1 MNQPTAYFLRGIN
14 VGVNNRVPMVEL
26 RVLLTQQ
33 LGAHQVTTYLQSGN
47 VVCVPPG
54 DPAEFAGDLAAAIES
69 EFGVRSP
76 VIHRTLEDL
85 SAVLAADP
93 LRQIATDD
101 KLYQVHFCDRP
112 VLELDLAA
120 LPIHQ
125 DERIVVNGSEIY
137 VWYGSDKGIHA
148 SKLPVALGRQLPD
161 MTITARNMRTVRKVA
176 DLLDAAASQA

>member
-85 SAVLAADP
+85 SAVLAA
-93 LRQIATDD
+93 
-101 KLYQVHFCDRP
+101 
-112 VLELDLAA
+112 
-120 LPIHQ
+120 
-125 DERIVVNGSEIY
+125 
-137 VWYGSDKGIHA
+137 GIHA